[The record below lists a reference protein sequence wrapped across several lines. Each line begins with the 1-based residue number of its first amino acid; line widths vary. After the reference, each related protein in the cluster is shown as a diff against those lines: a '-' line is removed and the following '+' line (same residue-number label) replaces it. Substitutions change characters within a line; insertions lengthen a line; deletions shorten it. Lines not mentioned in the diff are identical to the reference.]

1 MIYQSVLVII
11 YKIKITEEICSTT
24 NNQEQFDRLFDRE
37 YDIAIY
43 AHTHHQLLRYSSND
57 QLIINPGTVG
67 QPFTSGIS

>member
-11 YKIKITEEICSTT
+11 YKIKITEEICGPLIIRNSLIGYLMR
-24 NNQEQFDRLFDRE
+24 D

-57 QLIINPGTVG
+57 RLIINPGTVG